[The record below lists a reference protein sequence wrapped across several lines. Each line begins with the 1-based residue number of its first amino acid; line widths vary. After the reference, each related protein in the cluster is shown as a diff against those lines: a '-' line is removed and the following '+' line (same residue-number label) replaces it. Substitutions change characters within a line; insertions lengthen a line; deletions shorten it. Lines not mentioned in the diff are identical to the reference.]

1 MLTGFRPKSQR
12 SQAMPEFALVAPIL
26 FLIIFGIFDF
36 GKGIYD
42 YVTLQTATN
51 EAARVL
57 VQGEP
62 DLGGTPPYAPMS
74 MAQVM
79 DAASKNTAG
88 IKVVPAP
95 SVDCSSTGH
104 NPVGI
109 PAISTLSNSGSAGYI
124 PANTGYIW
132 VSDPQDP
139 PFGSGTCTTFA
150 SGYKP
155 GQSNQSVQVTIVYHY
170 APITPLI
177 GSVIGN
183 HIFLTIFSVYRTEY

>member
-1 MLTGFRPKSQR
+1 MLRWRTQRPRSQR

-62 DLGGTPPYAPMS
+62 DLGGTPPYAPMTI
-74 MAQVM
+74 AQVL

-88 IKVVPAP
+88 IKVIPAP
-95 SVDCSSTGH
+95 SADCGSPQYG
-104 NPVGI
+104 PV
-109 PAISTLSNSGSAGYI
+109 PTTALLSNSADPTHYI
-124 PANTGYIW
+124 PPNTGYIW
-132 VSDPQDP
+132 VTNATNSTM
-139 PFGSGTCTTFA
+139 PFGGGACTSTA
-150 SGYKP
+150 PTG
-155 GQSNQSVQVTIVYHY
+155 GNQSVQVTIVYHFS
-170 APITPLI
+170 PITPLI
-177 GSVIGN
+177 GNVIGS
-183 HIFLTIFSVYRTEY
+183 HLFLPIYSVYRTEY